1 MIGIENLTDQILK
14 EAQQHAEAILLDA
27 REKAAGIE
35 AEAVE
40 KGKKAAEKYAAA
52 AEHDVKDAAD
62 RTESQAGL
70 RRRQALLTAKQ
81 GIISS
86 AIEKA
91 YEKLVGQDDASYFA
105 MIEKMLAKTAG
116 KEDGEIF
123 FSAKDLKRL
132 PEGFAGTIEKIAAAA
147 GGSLKVSD
155 QAANIDS
162 GFILRCGG
170 VDENCSLKA
179 LFDEKQNELQ
189 DEVHRT
195 LW

>member
-1 MIGIENLTDQILK
+1 MIGIDNLTDQILK
-14 EAQQHAEAILLDA
+14 EAQQKAEAILADA
-27 REKAAGIE
+27 NEKAAKVE
-35 AEAVE
+35 AQAVE
-40 KGKKAAEKYAAA
+40 KGKKEAEKIAAA
-52 AEHDVKDAAD
+52 AEADVRDVAG

-70 RRRQALLTAKQ
+70 RRRQALLNAKQ
-81 GIISS
+81 EIIAA
-86 AIEKA
+86 AISKA
-91 YEKLVGQDDASYFA
+91 YEKLMGQDDKAYFA
-105 MIEKMLAKTAG
+105 MIEKMLAKAAG
-116 KEDGEIF
+116 KEDGEILF
-123 FSAKDLKRL
+123 NAKDLKRL

-155 QAANIDS
+155 EAANIDS
-162 GFILRCGG
+162 GFILRYGG

>member
-1 MIGIENLTDQILK
+1 MIGIDNLTDQILK
-14 EAQQHAEAILLDA
+14 EAQQKAEAILADA
-27 REKAAGIE
+27 NEKAAKVE
-35 AEAVE
+35 AQAVE
-40 KGKKAAEKYAAA
+40 KGKKEAEKIAAA
-52 AEHDVKDAAD
+52 AEADVRDAAG

-70 RRRQALLTAKQ
+70 RRRQALLNAKQ
-81 GIISS
+81 EIIAA
-86 AIEKA
+86 AISKA
-91 YEKLVGQDDASYFA
+91 YEKLMGQDDKAYFA
-105 MIEKMLAKTAG
+105 MIEKMLAKAAG
-116 KEDGEIF
+116 KEDGEILF
-123 FSAKDLKRL
+123 NAKDLKRL

-155 QAANIDS
+155 EAANIDS
-162 GFILRCGG
+162 GFILRYGG